1 MEPNDA
7 EIMRQVQAGR
17 LDMFEVLVRR
27 YRPALMQVARNRLGD
42 PAWAE
47 DVVQETFL
55 AAFTARDQYK
65 PAFAFRTWLWT
76 ILLNLCRRQW
86 RRRQTGPRSA
96 VSTQFT
102 GQPHEPAFL
111 ETGLSVALA
120 VEQRE
125 RVRTLLTRLPEV
137 QGDAIRL
144 RFFGGLP
151 FAEIAATMNSSLA
164 AAKDRVKTG
173 LLTLAKWLQEESAEE
188 RPHDL

>member
-1 MEPNDA
+1 
-7 EIMRQVQAGR
+7 MRQVQAGR
-17 LDMFEVLVRR
+17 LEQFEVLVRR
-27 YRPALMQVARNRLGD
+27 YRPALIQVARSRLGD
-42 PAWAE
+42 QAWAE

-55 AAFTARDQYK
+55 AAFAARDQYK

-86 RRRQTGPRSA
+86 RRRQSA
-96 VSTQFT
+96 GQSCIGRLSPFVDQQF
-102 GQPHEPAFL
+102 EPASH
-111 ETGLSVALA
+111 ETGLTVALA

-125 RVRTLLTRLPEV
+125 RVRSLLTKLPEV

-151 FAEIAATMNSSLA
+151 FAEIATTMKSSMA

-173 LLTLAKWLQEESAEE
+173 LLTLARWLKEESAEE
-188 RPHDL
+188 RPHDLR